1 MFVARD
7 VGKVAPLPYT
17 GRFKEEL
24 VKATLENGGS
34 IEVRF
39 VKENGTSY
47 SKSIIIKCD
56 KNNEIILF
64 NGDNGK
70 YYECLSHIRGS
81 YTNDVATWKR
91 FLIKD
96 ADLKPLNRTL
106 TGSSRNVDLADFL
119 GVDPQGKE

>member
-7 VGKVAPLPYT
+7 VGIATPLLYT

-39 VKENGTSY
+39 VNENGISY

-56 KNNEIILF
+56 ENNEISLF
-64 NGDNGK
+64 NSDKGK

-81 YTNDVATWKR
+81 YTDDVATWKR

-96 ADLKPLNRTL
+96 AGLKSLNRNL
-106 TGSSRNVDLADFL
+106 TGSSRNVNLADFL
-119 GVDPQGKE
+119 GVDTQGRE